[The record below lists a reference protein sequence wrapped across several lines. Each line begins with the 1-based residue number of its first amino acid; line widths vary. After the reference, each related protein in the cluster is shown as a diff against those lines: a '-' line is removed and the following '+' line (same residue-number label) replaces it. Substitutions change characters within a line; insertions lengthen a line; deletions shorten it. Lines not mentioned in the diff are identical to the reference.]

1 MKREDIDRA
10 NSLIQEEKDIGYD
23 LETIEHLKKELSVN
37 VSCTYYRVKIPV
49 VVLLPALEQYEVNLK
64 NRRDAILEQLEEL

>member
-23 LETIEHLKKELSVN
+23 LVTIEHLKKELSVD
-37 VSCTYYRVKIPV
+37 VSYTYYRVKIPV
-49 VVLLPALEQYEVNLK
+49 AALLPALEQYEVNLK